1 MATYKEI
8 SGLNIKTLSSDPSNL
23 NEGEMWY
30 NTTSNTLKGA
40 LIGATAWAS
49 GGNLLS
55 ATAQQSSMGT
65 TTAALAA
72 AGRPLPV
79 GGTTSEEYNGS
90 SWTAGGALTQKRVEC
105 GGAGTQ
111 TSGLIFGGEIGP
123 IPPAPSSTTATEEY
137 NGTAWTT
144 SPATLPVGKA
154 AMGSCGTQAAAL
166 GCAGYITPADPGT
179 QVATSEEFNGSAWTA
194 GGTMAQARRD
204 LAAGVLGTQTAGL
217 AVGGRIATT
226 TTGVAEEYNGASW
239 TAVTAMPQAC
249 RSGAGTGPQTSA
261 LVFGGQVSPPTRVNS
276 TFSYD
281 GSSWTTEAAL
291 AIATSMSSGAGANS
305 TSALNIGGYNPS
317 PALSN
322 ATEEYS
328 IGALEVQTVTT
339 S

>member
-23 NEGEMWY
+23 NEGDIWY
-30 NTTSNTLKGA
+30 NTTSNTLKVSPLVA
-40 LIGATAWAS
+40 AAWAS
-49 GGNLLS
+49 GGSLLS
-55 ATAQQSSMGT
+55 ATSQQSSMGI

-79 GGTTSEEYNGS
+79 GGTTTAEYDGS
-90 SWTAGGALTQKRVEC
+90 SWTAGGALSQKRVEC

-111 TSGLIFGGEIGP
+111 TSGLIFGGEIAP

-137 NGTAWTT
+137 NGTSWTT
-144 SPATLPVGKA
+144 SPATLPVAKA
-154 AMGSCGTQAAAL
+154 ALGSCGTQTAAL
-166 GCAGYITPADPGT
+166 GCAGYITPSDPGV
-179 QVATSEEFNGSAWTA
+179 QVTTSEEFNGSAWTG
-194 GGTMAQARRD
+194 GGTMNTARRD

-217 AVGGRIATT
+217 AVGGRINGTPT
-226 TTGVAEEYNGASW
+226 DVVEEYNGSSW
-239 TAVTAMPQAC
+239 TSVTSYPQGM
-249 RSGAGTGPQTSA
+249 RSGGGTGPQTSA
-261 LVFGGQVSPPTRVNS
+261 LLFGGATPGAARVTS

-281 GSSWTTEAAL
+281 GSSWTAQAAL
-291 AIATSMSSGAGANS
+291 AIATNMSSGAGANS

-317 PALSN
+317 PALSA

-328 IGALEVQTVTT
+328 PAAAAVKTITT